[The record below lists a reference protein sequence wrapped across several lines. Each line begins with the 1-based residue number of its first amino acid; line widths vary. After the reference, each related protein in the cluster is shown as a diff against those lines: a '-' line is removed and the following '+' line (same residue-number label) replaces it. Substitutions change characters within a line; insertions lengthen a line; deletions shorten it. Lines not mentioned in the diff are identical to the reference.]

1 MDTPEGAASEEAE
14 RASPNKCTIT
24 GPECQARRTQKA
36 RRGSRPRKARQREA
50 LTPSGQ
56 WKSGGKGS
64 GSTPRLQG
72 GARRAGAGAPK
83 AGGLALP
90 ASPQRGR
97 QGRGGGRGEPT
108 ATEAAAASDK
118 QHRQATARA
127 ARGPRSESPGGQ
139 GRNTGA
145 RQGPAAPGAGAR
157 RRGGHKADEGT
168 PQPGGDPAEEP
179 AKRQSEHGAEQG
191 RPNREPA
198 AGGGRA
204 KRSGASESPRRRAAP
219 HKRPSGQ
226 AGGEAEGRHQAR
238 AARAAADPRRGRGPG
253 ATGDAECA
261 KRAEGAPKGQRG
273 DERPGAKGRTPQR
286 VRGGQRPE
294 RAGWAPGVGPGTRPA
309 APRPQAV
316 LAAHVAQ
323 PKEGRRRLGVRPDLF
338 RLPIAMT
345 GAS

>member
-1 MDTPEGAASEEAE
+1 MSSPPDAKSPQGVKAAQSA
-14 RASPNKCTIT
+14 P
-24 GPECQARRTQKA
+24 
-36 RRGSRPRKARQREA
+36 
-50 LTPSGQ
+50 
-56 WKSGGKGS
+56 KGS
-64 GSTPRLQG
+64 LDAQRTMEERREGQRKHPRLQG

-179 AKRQSEHGAEQG
+179 AKRQSEHVAEQG

-309 APRPQAV
+309 APPPAGGFGCACGAAKRGPSPFGRPARPV
-316 LAAHVAQ
+316 PSTDRHDWRILSAAKHA
-323 PKEGRRRLGVRPDLF
+323 PR
-338 RLPIAMT
+338 
-345 GAS
+345 